1 MFNRWWSRLSA
12 PSSWFGPTEDFLWK
26 EGVRVLQVPEG
37 PAVWS
42 KASVN
47 QRSPSLG
54 TSLPQAEQAG
64 VGCTRHSQ
72 DSAGSLSSSETHGS
86 GKKEAVAQLMGTL
99 GSPGL

>member
-64 VGCTRHSQ
+64 LVARGTARTVPVAFHP
-72 DSAGSLSSSETHGS
+72 SETHGS